1 MKYSAGTVAWISWG
15 SFGYGCAGNGAAAPV
30 QWPIASEVFTT
41 AQQQILPVGLSAST
55 PQINPRDV
63 SLYEQ
68 YGYSAWQAGEGLAH
82 VKRAELAPGYAGA
95 PNAARLLTFFS
106 ISDIHLIDKES
117 PAQPIYVG
125 WSAGFGSGRAGAYSP
140 TMLSTPQV
148 LDAVIRTANALHEK
162 SPFDFGISLGD
173 DCNNTQYNELRWF
186 IDVLDGKVI
195 TPSSGAHA
203 GADTIDYQMPFQAAG
218 LNKAIPWYQVI
229 GNHDQF
235 WEGSAYETPKLLQA
249 HVGSTILDMGVDPNA
264 LVALNE
270 TGFYMGV
277 VDGTTPYGDVIG
289 AGPEASF
296 PTPPTVMADAKRRS
310 LATSASSTLNWM
322 GEFFTTTSNPVGHG
336 FTQAQPGP

>member
-235 WEGSAYETPKLLQA
+235 WSG
-249 HVGSTILDMGVDPNA
+249 VGLREHQSSSKPMSEIPFSISTTTFFTNA
-264 LVALNE
+264 QIAVNE
-270 TGFYMGV
+270 TGFYMGE
-277 VDGTTPYGDVIG
+277 VDGIDPLRERRRRR
-289 AGPEASF
+289 AGEANF
-296 PTPPTVMADAKRRS
+296 PVPPTVVADANRR
-310 LATSASSTLNWM
+310 L
-322 GEFFTTTSNPVGHG
+322 
-336 FTQAQPGP
+336 PGNE